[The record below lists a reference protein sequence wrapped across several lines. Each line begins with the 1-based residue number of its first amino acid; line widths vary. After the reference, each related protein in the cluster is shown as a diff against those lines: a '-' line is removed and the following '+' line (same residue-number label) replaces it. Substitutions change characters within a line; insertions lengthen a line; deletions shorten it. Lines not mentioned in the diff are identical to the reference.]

1 MFGWGIAFMVIGG
14 LSFVLPMF
22 GRQFILVSAIGLTGV
37 GSAFAGIILFLAGI
51 ALFVAAGKVQ
61 RSESADVNRFG
72 ERPRQP
78 MNATSAATKVL
89 PICEAEEVPLHS
101 GFYLNNEGPIAP
113 FNYGFEAVKQALE
126 ASSKKLKEIA
136 ESCHSVV
143 KEKIVANQG
152 PVQLHLIALHVAAW
166 YVCAQRCCSAD
177 RLVLTDVGSGIS
189 SGMAAI
195 FSKDGTAT
203 ELSQFMYELFKEY
216 SQSLFTE
223 INHPNTDNPFDQGV
237 TADLVTKYLGKQ
249 LGIEELLQKSSLE
262 KTHMFLIIYASGIP
276 LLRYLLLEKRVE
288 YK

>member
-1 MFGWGIAFMVIGG
+1 MSPEQRAAA
-14 LSFVLPMF
+14 
-22 GRQFILVSAIGLTGV
+22 QA
-37 GSAFAGIILFLAGI
+37 A
-51 ALFVAAGKVQ
+51 ALNWQPKTAAQASK
-61 RSESADVNRFG
+61 
-72 ERPRQP
+72 
-78 MNATSAATKVL
+78 
-89 PICEAEEVPLHS
+89 EVPFHG

-113 FNYGFEAVKQALE
+113 FNYGLDAVKQALE

-136 ESCHSVV
+136 ESSHSVV
-143 KEKIVANQG
+143 KEKIVANQV
-152 PVQLHLIALHVAAW
+152 PVQLHLIALYVAAW
-166 YVCAQRCCSAD
+166 YVCAQLCCSAD
-177 RLVLTDVGSGIS
+177 RRVLTDVGSGIS

-195 FSKDGTAT
+195 FSKDRTAT

-262 KTHMFLIIYASGIP
+262 KTHMFLIIYACGRP
-276 LLRYLLLEKRVE
+276 VLQHLYFEKQVE